1 MRTVPLLLVA
11 LLVALSS
18 AAVPA
23 SAATRS
29 CGSIG
34 LSPNSDEVVGDI
46 RATGVGCRT
55 ARRVARASRDHGPS
69 GRPGTIFRFRAYR
82 FRCRGRELDTA
93 LPAVRYRCV
102 RGAAVVRFVKT

>member
-1 MRTVPLLLVA
+1 MRTISLLLVTG
-11 LLVALSS
+11 LVAL
-18 AAVPA
+18 AAAAGTA

-34 LSPNSDEVVGDI
+34 FTPNSDEGVSDI
-46 RATGVGCRT
+46 RATGVRCRT
-55 ARRVARASRDHGPS
+55 ARRVARAAREHGPS
-69 GRPGTIFRFRAYR
+69 GRPGTIFRYRAYR

-93 LPAVRYRCV
+93 LPSVRFRCV